1 MVPEIVIELVKE
13 LKSRYNINLILEVIY
28 IPKPIFIGGKI
39 NRLEIKYNMDSK
51 LSLLI
56 TYNNTLV
63 R

>member
-28 IPKPIFIGGKI
+28 IPKPTFIGGKI

-56 TYNNTLV
+56 TYN
-63 R
+63 

>member
-28 IPKPIFIGGKI
+28 IPKPNFIGEKI

-56 TYNNTLV
+56 TYN
-63 R
+63 

>member
-28 IPKPIFIGGKI
+28 IPKPNFIGGKI
-39 NRLEIKYNMDSK
+39 NLLEIKYNMDSK

-56 TYNNTLV
+56 TYN
-63 R
+63 

>member
-1 MVPEIVIELVKE
+1 MVPKIVIELVKE

-28 IPKPIFIGGKI
+28 IPKPNFIGEKI

-56 TYNNTLV
+56 TYN
-63 R
+63 

>member
-28 IPKPIFIGGKI
+28 IPKPNFIGGKI
-39 NRLEIKYNMDSK
+39 KPFRNKYNMDSK

-56 TYNNTLV
+56 TYN
-63 R
+63 

>member
-28 IPKPIFIGGKI
+28 IPKPNFIGGKT

-56 TYNNTLV
+56 TYN
-63 R
+63 